1 MPQLDTIYTLM
12 IFLLTWTTL
21 HLMMQK
27 IKNIMMTMNPMI
39 HHQSKKLM
47 TTLQWL

>member
-12 IFLLTWTTL
+12 TFLWTWTTL

-27 IKNIMMTMNPMI
+27 IKTTMMTMNP
-39 HHQSKKLM
+39 
-47 TTLQWL
+47 TTPPSHNKPPITLPWL